1 MYDFLDKLV
10 NQVVRSAFF
19 QNEPKDIVN
28 LLKLPLIMPNGL
40 VGKMINTESSKKSI
54 MNNVHHYK
62 SSVFTNFVKMIST
75 DQLNIL
81 AIDEMAMKNPQHL
94 RKIAK
99 EIGIKVKDKLNVVL
113 AEEMTAL
120 AKTFLAGQGAVVSII
135 EVSLSLFDEKITNLV
150 IFSQYS
156 DFFVIIS

>member
-1 MYDFLDKLV
+1 M
-10 NQVVRSAFF
+10 VRSAFF
-19 QNEPKDIVN
+19 QNEPKDKVN

-99 EIGIKVKDKLNVVL
+99 EIGIKVKDKSNVVL

-135 EVSLSLFDEKITNLV
+135 EVSLSLFDEKITSDFFRNIV
-150 IFSQYS
+150 IFS
-156 DFFVIIS
+156 

>member
-1 MYDFLDKLV
+1 MNLFQDSIRISKNLVFDFEDDSDIPELYDFLDKLV

-81 AIDEMAMKNPQHL
+81 AIDGMSLLGFGP
-94 RKIAK
+94 R
-99 EIGIKVKDKLNVVL
+99 
-113 AEEMTAL
+113 T
-120 AKTFLAGQGAVVSII
+120 I
-135 EVSLSLFDEKITNLV
+135 EVANTVAEKLKSIN
-150 IFSQYS
+150 
-156 DFFVIIS
+156 

>member
-1 MYDFLDKLV
+1 M
-10 NQVVRSAFF
+10 VRIAFF

-99 EIGIKVKDKLNVVL
+99 EIGIKVKDKSNVVL

-135 EVSLSLFDEKITNLV
+135 EVSLSLFDEKITRLV
-150 IFSQYS
+150 IFSQNS
-156 DFFVIIS
+156 DFFVIIP

>member
-54 MNNVHHYK
+54 MNK

-99 EIGIKVKDKLNVVL
+99 EIGIKVKDKSNVVL

-120 AKTFLAGQGAVVSII
+120 AKTFLAG
-135 EVSLSLFDEKITNLV
+135 
-150 IFSQYS
+150 
-156 DFFVIIS
+156 

>member
-99 EIGIKVKDKLNVVL
+99 EIGIKVKDKSNVVL

-135 EVSLSLFDEKITNLV
+135 EVSLSLFDEKITRLV
-150 IFSQYS
+150 IFSQNS
-156 DFFVIIS
+156 DFFVIIL